1 MSGSTEFRLGP
12 IPLVV
17 FAVLFLLVFLLVVI
31 TTTLVTFI
39 LPESY
44 ASTARIKIER
54 VAPVEP
60 QNFQASYDPYL
71 IQTEFEVIQSELILN
86 PVVEGLDLNSVWGR
100 KYQNGERLKAAETIA
115 LLKSRL
121 ALRPVRGT
129 SLVEIRAF
137 SEDRDEAAKIA
148 NAIARAYTDYAGA
161 KSNTMQVQI
170 VESAHPAIRPVRPNK
185 PLNIGLG
192 VVIGAVLGLGIG
204 GLGAWV
210 AVRLARKKHAATL
223 ST

>member
-1 MSGSTEFRLGP
+1 MNENTKLRVGP

-17 FAVLFLLVFLLVVI
+17 FAVLFMPVFLLVVI

-54 VAPVEP
+54 VAPAEP
-60 QNFQASYDPYL
+60 RNFQASYDPYL

-86 PVVEGLDLNSVWGR
+86 PVVQGLDLNSVWGR
-100 KYQNGERLKAAETIA
+100 KYQNGGRLNTSETIA

-129 SLVEIRAF
+129 SVVEIRAL
-137 SEDRDEAAKIA
+137 SEDRKEAADIA
-148 NAIARAYTDYAGA
+148 NAIAEAYNDYAVA
-161 KSNTMQVQI
+161 KSDVMQVQI
-170 VESAHPAIRPVRPNK
+170 LEHACPALRPTRPNK
-185 PLNIGLG
+185 PLNISLGVVVGVVAGLG
-192 VVIGAVLGLGIG
+192 VG

-210 AVRLARKKHAATL
+210 AVLLARRKRANNL
-223 ST
+223 RS